1 MVSGSG
7 IGGRS
12 GSSSSSR
19 MLYLYDSNI
28 FYSITK
34 ANVYF

>member
-12 GSSSSSR
+12 GSGGSSR

-28 FYSITK
+28 LQY
-34 ANVYF
+34 Y

>member
-12 GSSSSSR
+12 GGGSGSSSR
-19 MLYLYDSNI
+19 MLYLYDRNI
-28 FYSITK
+28 LQY
-34 ANVYF
+34 Y

>member
-12 GSSSSSR
+12 GSSSR

-28 FYSITK
+28 LQY
-34 ANVYF
+34 Y